1 MNPALSEE
9 QYDPQRLRELF
20 TAACELDDPAR
31 ARFIDENC
39 TGSPGLRKALEKLLG
54 ADRDATSR
62 TLWNFPALHAE
73 ARHQAAEG
81 ILPLSQLGPYRIL
94 SRIGTGGMGAVYLA
108 ERDYD
113 DVRRQVAIKVIPWA
127 MVDEDTLRRF
137 RQERQILARMEHP
150 NIARMLDAGRTPD
163 GMPYLVM
170 EYVDG
175 IPIDRYAAV
184 NSLSMRA
191 RLDLF
196 QAVCDAVAFAHRNL
210 IVHRDL
216 KPRNILVTAEGVPK
230 LLDFGIAKLLSEA
243 SDPEATSTALMTPA
257 YASPEQLAG
266 NPITTASDI
275 YTLGIIL
282 YELASGSKFATPRQR
297 LAADLENV
305 VAMALRSEPERR
317 YASAGDL
324 AEDARR
330 AVEGYPVRARPDSLA
345 YRAGRLAARRPVEAA
360 AAMLMTI
367 ALIAALVVAYRQ
379 YSAARQRFNEV
390 RSVANSFLFDVYD
403 ALGDLPGTT
412 PARRLVAERAQ
423 QYLDTLA
430 SDRSSDLALR
440 KELAASYVKLGDI
453 LGRPWAANLGD
464 TAGALANYRKA
475 NAVFAMIDA
484 SGHGDARLFQDWGML
499 YSRELRL
506 ALRRGLPDD
515 AVTAG
520 EKSVALLDRA
530 VALGPVSRDVALA
543 AVDSRVYLCAA
554 RLEVANAHGG
564 LSRYQRA
571 QSEAEGALDRARKLA
586 ASNPGDDQLALEPAK
601 AGQYLGYITHDMGW
615 YTGDN
620 NYYLR
625 VLRLTQEVV
634 AILRRI
640 YANHP
645 DRYRRQMADSLLDLS
660 RIESILGDGDEGE
673 QRGRESLKLFEE
685 IAATDP
691 RNVEAAGDL
700 VIVHW
705 TLAQAFAASHRTMQA
720 KAEYEKALES
730 HERIK
735 QQIPY
740 EEGDNKLIVESRDW
754 LAGER
759 LATGDYAGAI
769 SLYRANVDLLA
780 GSKKVKDQVDLALD
794 YGLMGDAT
802 APVDQTKAVAFYK
815 QAAEL
820 WENLRDSGQ
829 LPPRFAGKPGEMQ
842 SASLRSGLISPV
854 N

>member
-1 MNPALSEE
+1 MLV
-9 QYDPQRLRELF
+9 
-20 TAACELDDPAR
+20 
-31 ARFIDENC
+31 
-39 TGSPGLRKALEKLLG
+39 G
-54 ADRDATSR
+54 DRDATLR
-62 TLWNFPALHAE
+62 TLWSFPALHAE
-73 ARHQAAEG
+73 ARHQAAEA
-81 ILPLSQLGPYRIL
+81 ILPFAHLGPYRIL

-108 ERDYD
+108 ERDFD
-113 DVRRQVAIKVIPWA
+113 DVRRQVAIEVIPWA
-127 MVDEDTLRRF
+127 MVDDDALRRF

-163 GMPYLVM
+163 GMPFLVM

-175 IPIDRYAAV
+175 IPIDRYAAA

-191 RLDLF
+191 RLGLF

-243 SDPEATSTALMTPA
+243 SDPDATSTALMTPA

-275 YTLGIIL
+275 YSLGVIL
-282 YELASGSKFATPRQR
+282 YELATAEKFAVPRQR
-297 LAADLENV
+297 LPGDLENV
-305 VAMALRSEPERR
+305 AGMALRSEPERR

-324 AEDARR
+324 AEDAAR
-330 AVEGYPVRARPDSLA
+330 AVNGYPVRARPDSLA
-345 YRAGRLAARRPVEAA
+345 YRAGRLVTRRPVEAA
-360 AAMLMTI
+360 VALVMTI
-367 ALIAALVVAYRQ
+367 ALIAVLVVAYRQ
-379 YSAARQRFNEV
+379 YSAARLRFNEV

-412 PARRLVAERAQ
+412 QARMLVARRAQ

-440 KELAASYVKLGDI
+440 RELAASYVKLGDI

-464 TAGALANYRKA
+464 TAGALANYHKA
-475 NAVFAMIDA
+475 DAMFAMVDA
-484 SGHGDARLFQDWGML
+484 SGHGDAGLFQEWGTL

-520 EKSVALLDRA
+520 EKSVVLLDRA
-530 VALGPVSRDVALA
+530 LALNPALRHIGLSV
-543 AVDSRVYLCAA
+543 VDSRVNLSAA

-564 LSRYQRA
+564 LSRYQKA
-571 QSEAEGALDRARKLA
+571 ESEAAGALDRARKLA
-586 ASNPGDDQLALEPAK
+586 AANPGDEQLALEQAK
-601 AGQYLGYITHDMGW
+601 AGQYLSYIVHDIGW
-615 YTGDN
+615 YSGDDHAN
-620 NYYLR
+620 TR
-625 VLRLTQEVV
+625 VLGLTREVV
-634 AILRRI
+634 AMMRPLF
-640 YANHP
+640 AMHP
-645 DRYRRQMADSLLDLS
+645 DRYRRYMADSLSDLG
-660 RIESILGDGDEGE
+660 RIESILGDGAEGGE
-673 QRGRESLKLFEE
+673 RTRESLRLFEE

-700 VIVHW
+700 VVAHW
-705 TLAQAFAASHRTMQA
+705 TLALAFAASHRTMEA
-720 KAEYEKALES
+720 KAEYEKALEG

-740 EEGDNKLIVESRDW
+740 EEGDNKLVVESRDW
-754 LAGER
+754 LAGQR
-759 LATGDYAGAI
+759 LATGDYSGAM
-769 SLYRANVDLLA
+769 SLYRADVDLLT
-780 GSKKVKDQVDLALD
+780 GSKKVKDKVALALD
-794 YGLMGDAT
+794 YGLMGDAA
-802 APVDQTKAVAFYK
+802 APADRTKALAFYK

-820 WENLRDSGQ
+820 WENLRDSHQ
-829 LPPRFAGKPGEMQ
+829 LPPRFAGKPLEMR
-842 SASLRSGLISPV
+842 SALSR
-854 N
+854 